1 MYTYAKKG
9 PVLELMAQM
18 GTLMPCLQSGHH
30 IDFSHLVGVSGATK
44 PLKGYYLQLRI
55 LSLALEEELKVLKPF

>member
-9 PVLELMAQM
+9 QFLELCKMEP
-18 GTLMPCLQSGHH
+18 LMPCLQSGHH

-55 LSLALEEELKVLKPF
+55 LSLALEEELKVLDLF